1 MDLAPFIDHTLL
13 KPTATP
19 EEIQKA
25 AQEALQHRFFGL
37 CVPPSYVPLAREA
50 LGESPVRLVTVVG
63 FPLGYQAM
71 EVKALEAAWAHAQGA
86 DEVDIVLHLG
96 QAKGGAYGYIQ
107 AEVQAVRKAV
117 PRAVL
122 KVILETGYFTP
133 EEIASLVEA
142 AIAGGAD
149 FLKTSTG
156 FGPRGANLEDVRL
169 LVQLAAGRA
178 QVKAAGGIRDPR
190 TALEMLKAGASRLG
204 TSSGVALVQGAAGH
218 GY

>member
-1 MDLAPFIDHTLL
+1 M
-13 KPTATP
+13 
-19 EEIQKA
+19 
-25 AQEALQHRFFGL
+25 
-37 CVPPSYVPLAREA
+37 
-50 LGESPVRLVTVVG
+50 
-63 FPLGYQAM
+63 
-71 EVKALEAAWAHAQGA
+71 
-86 DEVDIVLHLG
+86 
-96 QAKGGAYGYIQ
+96 
-107 AEVQAVRKAV
+107 RKAV

-149 FLKTSTG
+149 FLTTSAG
-156 FGPRGANLEDVRL
+156 FGAWEASLEDVRL

-178 QVKAAGGIRDPR
+178 RVKAAGGIRDPR

-204 TSSGVALVQGAAGH
+204 TYSGVALVQGAAGH